1 MRAYGGNA
9 FRAARWHALAA
20 VCLGLL
26 SLGAVGTCAAYY
38 VADALPRRDLE
49 GAPNRSSSLRVPPRH
64 ATNQPEMPRIKVADA
79 DDPWLQSLRSG
90 SYFTRQSGN
99 KSEQRS
105 TRDPSSAHKS
115 GPARH
120 AKESG
125 GSTARAGA
133 RHLKTS
139 AVQSIPIPAEWRALA
154 HSRGA
159 TFRTVCVRLCDG
171 YYWPISSA
179 APKDA
184 LDRDSKICEQSCS
197 RPALLYFYPDLN
209 GQPENMVNL
218 KGEPY
223 ARLSKAFA
231 YRTTYDPSCKC
242 KPHPWE
248 PEAIANHAQ
257 HAREAQGEVAE
268 PERH

>member
-1 MRAYGGNA
+1 MRVYGGNP
-9 FRAARWHALAA
+9 FLAARWHALAA
-20 VCLGLL
+20 ACLGLL

-38 VADALPRRDLE
+38 VADALPRRDSE
-49 GAPNRSSSLRVPPRH
+49 GAPNRSSSLRIPPRH
-64 ATNQPEMPRIKVADA
+64 ATSQPGMPRIKVADA

-90 SYFTRQSGN
+90 SYFTRESGN
-99 KSEQRS
+99 KFERRT
-105 TRDPSSAHKS
+105 TRGSSSPHKS
-115 GPARH
+115 GLARQ
-120 AKESG
+120 AKA
-125 GSTARAGA
+125 TARAGA
-133 RHLKTS
+133 HHLKTS

-154 HSRGA
+154 RSRGA

-179 APKDA
+179 APEDA

-197 RPALLYFYPDLN
+197 TPALLYFYPGLN
-209 GQPENMVNL
+209 GQPEDMVNL

-248 PEAIANHAQ
+248 PDAIAEHARY
-257 HAREAQGEVAE
+257 AREAQAGAAE
-268 PERH
+268 PEKH